1 MRTTVQNNSER
12 SLSLV
17 FVGLLLLTGSSL
29 WLAEGHSF
37 SGSWPTVL
45 IVTIAG
51 AKLHLVGMHFVELRH
66 APLALKLIFDGWI
79 VAVWGLIIGLTLIHG

>member
-1 MRTTVQNNSER
+1 
-12 SLSLV
+12 
-17 FVGLLLLTGSSL
+17 
-29 WLAEGHSF
+29 
-37 SGSWPTVL
+37 VL